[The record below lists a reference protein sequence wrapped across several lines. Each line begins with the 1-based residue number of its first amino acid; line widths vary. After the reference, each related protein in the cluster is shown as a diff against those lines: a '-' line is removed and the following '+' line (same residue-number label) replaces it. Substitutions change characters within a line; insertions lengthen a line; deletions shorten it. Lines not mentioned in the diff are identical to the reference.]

1 MMKRHHVIRR
11 IGFFER
17 YALISLGIII
27 MVAGFYFFLIPL
39 NLPAGGV
46 TGFGIALEKLIDIRI
61 SYLVFS
67 VNILLLFLGLAVL
80 GKKLFLRS
88 IYGSLLFPTV
98 LFLMEKYVTQFDIQ
112 NDYFIGAIF
121 GGAMVGIGFGLM
133 LKYGGTSGG
142 TDIPVK
148 ILHQKF
154 NLPISLGVYLFD
166 GFVVLFGTWVFIDE
180 NGILASLYALL
191 AIFISGKLAD
201 MVVIGGNDKKA
212 MQIITERP
220 QEIKQAIFDTVGRGV
235 TLMNIKGGYTNQ
247 ERIMLVTVIT
257 KQEYY
262 IVRDIIAKL
271 DDNAFVYVTPAT
283 EIHGD
288 FVIEEVE

>member
-1 MMKRHHVIRR
+1 
-11 IGFFER
+11 
-17 YALISLGIII
+17 
-27 MVAGFYFFLIPL
+27 
-39 NLPAGGV
+39 
-46 TGFGIALEKLIDIRI
+46 
-61 SYLVFS
+61 
-67 VNILLLFLGLAVL
+67 
-80 GKKLFLRS
+80 
-88 IYGSLLFPTV
+88 
-98 LFLMEKYVTQFDIQ
+98 MEKYVTQFDIQ

>member
-1 MMKRHHVIRR
+1 MKKHHVIRR

-17 YALISLGIII
+17 YALITLGIVI

-61 SYLVFS
+61 SLLVLS
-67 VNILLLFLGLAVL
+67 VNIFLLLLGLIVL

-88 IYGSLLFPTV
+88 IYGSLLFPLV
-98 LFLMEKYVTQFDIQ
+98 LFLMEKHAPPLDIQ

-166 GFVVLFGTWVFIDE
+166 GFVVLFGTWVYYDE

-201 MVVIGGNDKKA
+201 NVVIGGNDKKA

-220 QEIKQAIFDTVGRGV
+220 QEIKQAIFDSVERGV
-235 TLMNIKGGYTNQ
+235 TLINIKGGYTNQ
-247 ERIMLVTVIT
+247 NRTMLVTVIT

-262 IVRDIIAKL
+262 IIRDIIAKL
-271 DDNAFVYVTPAT
+271 DDSAFVYVTPAT
-283 EIHGD
+283 EIQGD
-288 FVIEEVE
+288 FVIEEDN

>member
-98 LFLMEKYVTQFDIQ
+98 LFLMEMIVTQFHIQ
-112 NDYFIGAIF
+112 NDY
-121 GGAMVGIGFGLM
+121 
-133 LKYGGTSGG
+133 
-142 TDIPVK
+142 
-148 ILHQKF
+148 ILGS
-154 NLPISLGVYLFD
+154 IY
-166 GFVVLFGTWVFIDE
+166 
-180 NGILASLYALL
+180 
-191 AIFISGKLAD
+191 
-201 MVVIGGNDKKA
+201 
-212 MQIITERP
+212 
-220 QEIKQAIFDTVGRGV
+220 
-235 TLMNIKGGYTNQ
+235 
-247 ERIMLVTVIT
+247 
-257 KQEYY
+257 
-262 IVRDIIAKL
+262 
-271 DDNAFVYVTPAT
+271 
-283 EIHGD
+283 
-288 FVIEEVE
+288 

>member
-1 MMKRHHVIRR
+1 M
-11 IGFFER
+11 
-17 YALISLGIII
+17 
-27 MVAGFYFFLIPL
+27 
-39 NLPAGGV
+39 
-46 TGFGIALEKLIDIRI
+46 
-61 SYLVFS
+61 
-67 VNILLLFLGLAVL
+67 
-80 GKKLFLRS
+80 
-88 IYGSLLFPTV
+88 
-98 LFLMEKYVTQFDIQ
+98 
-112 NDYFIGAIF
+112 
-121 GGAMVGIGFGLM
+121 
-133 LKYGGTSGG
+133 
-142 TDIPVK
+142 
-148 ILHQKF
+148 
-154 NLPISLGVYLFD
+154 
-166 GFVVLFGTWVFIDE
+166 LFGTWVFIDE